1 MDELK
6 DKITEIA
13 ENAASGLGLF
23 LIDINLRG
31 NEKNRI
37 VEIFVDSEKHLSAE
51 DLAELSR
58 SINSI
63 FEEKLL
69 FKGSYRLD
77 VSTPGVDRPLKY
89 LEQYSKHIKRNFE
102 IVYQSGSETKNIKAR
117 LDFIED
123 SILTF
128 STGKSIYKI
137 NFNDILNA
145 KVQLSFS

>member
-1 MDELK
+1 MNELIN
-6 DKITEIA
+6 KISEIA
-13 ENAASGLGLF
+13 ENTASGLGLF
-23 LIDINLRG
+23 LIETNLRG

-37 VEIFVDSEKHLSAE
+37 VEIFVDSEKNVSAE

-58 SINSI
+58 IINGI
-63 FEEKLL
+63 FEEKML

-89 LEQYSKHIKRNFE
+89 LKQFYKHINRNFE
-102 IVYQSGSETKNIKAR
+102 INYRSDTETKNIKAR
-117 LDFIED
+117 LNNIDGD
-123 SILTF
+123 TLTF
-128 STGKSIYKI
+128 SSGKLLYKI

>member
-1 MDELK
+1 MDDLIN
-6 DKITEIA
+6 KISEIA
-13 ENAASGLGLF
+13 ENTASGMGLF
-23 LIDINLRG
+23 LIETNLRG

-37 VEIFVDSEKHLSAE
+37 IEIFVDSEKNVSAE

-58 SINSI
+58 IINGI
-63 FEEKLL
+63 LEEKML

-89 LEQYSKHIKRNFE
+89 LKQFYKHINRNFE
-102 IVYQSGSETKNIKAR
+102 INYQSGTETKNIKAR
-117 LDFIED
+117 LNNIEGD
-123 SILTF
+123 TLTF
-128 STGKSIYKI
+128 SSGKLLYKI

>member
-1 MDELK
+1 MNELI

-13 ENAASGLGLF
+13 KNSASRLGLF
-23 LIDINLRG
+23 LIEINLRG

-37 VEIFVDSEKHLSAE
+37 VEIFVDSEKLVSAE

-58 SINSI
+58 FINSI

-77 VSTPGVDRPLKY
+77 ISTPGVDRPLKY

-117 LDFIED
+117 LDFIEG
-123 SILTF
+123 SQLTF
-128 STGKSIYKI
+128 SSGKSLYII
-137 NFNDILNA
+137 NFNEILNA
-145 KVQLSFS
+145 KVHLSFS